1 MKRGT
6 RGLGRLYKR
15 DSQGKE
21 HPPTSKVKGCYW
33 LECRDS
39 EGKRVRFRLDVGGLP
54 VEDLKTAREE
64 QMRIRAPYLTRRRCD
79 AIIANESALAREMKR
94 LEEEEAAA
102 APQVTLD
109 DAWEVFLHSRSRREF
124 YKTTERVMRRIWM
137 DFYRWAFVH
146 HAHARRPRDI
156 TEGIAQEYCAAKAD
170 VMAAVTYNRM
180 VGGLKEIFGILC
192 RERVA
197 DANPFAETRHKRM
210 SSHSKRPLT
219 LEELHRVIGLAE
231 GEMRTLF
238 IIGICTGMRLGDCA
252 TLKWCEV
259 DMDAGVIRRVP
270 RKTSTTSGVAVVV
283 GIPAM
288 LDNALRCIPAGERG
302 EFVLPTISARYL
314 DGQGSTLCKHIQAH
328 FRACGIATSHESV
341 GVDGNGRKRPAVTDV
356 GFHSLRHT
364 WVTMHAEA
372 GTPASLIQDAAG
384 HSNPAMTQHYTHVS
398 SETARRIA
406 GTLDDKLGKI

>member
-15 DSQGKE
+15 DSQGRE
-21 HPPTSKVKGCYW
+21 HPAASKVKGCYW

-79 AIIANESALAREMKR
+79 AIIASESALAREMKR

-156 TEGIAQEYCAAKAD
+156 TEDMAREYCAEKFERFSAS
-170 VMAAVTYNRM
+170 TYNRM

-219 LEELHRVIGLAE
+219 LEELHRVIGLAD

-238 IIGICTGMRLGDCA
+238 IIGLCTGMRLGDCA

-270 RKTSTTSGVAVVV
+270 RKTSTTSGASVVV

-288 LDNALRCIPAGERG
+288 LENALRCIPTGERG
-302 EFVLPTISARYL
+302 EFVLPTISADYL
-314 DGQGSTLCKHIQAH
+314 AGRIPMLSKRIQSH
-328 FRACGIATSHESV
+328 FRACGIETNQECE
-341 GVDGNGRKRPAVTDV
+341 DKGRKRRCVTDV

-372 GTPASLIQDAAG
+372 GTPASLIQEAAG
-384 HSNPAMTQHYTHVS
+384 HSSPAMTQHYTHVS

>member
-1 MKRGT
+1 
-6 RGLGRLYKR
+6 
-15 DSQGKE
+15 
-21 HPPTSKVKGCYW
+21 
-33 LECRDS
+33 
-39 EGKRVRFRLDVGGLP
+39 
-54 VEDLKTAREE
+54 
-64 QMRIRAPYLTRRRCD
+64 
-79 AIIANESALAREMKR
+79 
-94 LEEEEAAA
+94 
-102 APQVTLD
+102 
-109 DAWEVFLHSRSRREF
+109 
-124 YKTTERVMRRIWM
+124 MRRIWM
-137 DFYRWAFVH
+137 DFYRWVFVH

-156 TEGIAQEYCAAKAD
+156 TEEMAREYCAEKFERFSAS
-170 VMAAVTYNRM
+170 TYNRM

-219 LEELHRVIGLAE
+219 IEELHRVIGLAD

-238 IIGICTGMRLGDCA
+238 IIGLCTGMRLGDCA

-270 RKTSTTSGVAVVV
+270 RKTSTTSGASVVV

-288 LDNALRCIPAGERG
+288 LDNALRCIPTGERG
-302 EFVLPTISARYL
+302 EFVLPTISSDYL
-314 DGQGSTLCKHIQAH
+314 CGRIPLLSKHIQSH
-328 FRACGIATSHESV
+328 FRACGIETNQECE
-341 GVDGNGRKRPAVTDV
+341 DKGRKRRCVTDV

-372 GTPASLIQDAAG
+372 GTPASLIQEAAG
-384 HSNPAMTQHYTHVS
+384 HSSPAMTQHYTHVS

-406 GTLDDKLGKI
+406 GTLDEKLEKI

>member
-1 MKRGT
+1 MGGYTSGIRRGGSIRPRRRSRDAT
-6 RGLGRLYKR
+6 GWSAGTARG
-15 DSQGKE
+15 
-21 HPPTSKVKGCYW
+21 
-33 LECRDS
+33 S
-39 EGKRVRFRLDVGGLP
+39 ESASVSTWGGLP

-79 AIIANESALAREMKR
+79 AIIASESALAREMKR

-156 TEGIAQEYCAAKAD
+156 TEDMAREYCAEKFERFSAS
-170 VMAAVTYNRM
+170 TYNRM

-197 DANPFAETRHKRM
+197 DANPFSETRHKRM

-219 LEELHRVIGLAE
+219 IEELHRVIGLAD

-238 IIGICTGMRLGDCA
+238 VIGLCTGMRLGDCA

-270 RKTSTTSGVAVVV
+270 RKTSTTSGASVVV

-288 LDNALRCIPAGERG
+288 LENALRCIPTGERG
-302 EFVLPTISARYL
+302 EFVLPTISADYL
-314 DGQGSTLCKHIQAH
+314 AGRIPMLSKHIQAH
-328 FRACGIATSHESV
+328 FRACGIETNQECE
-341 GVDGNGRKRPAVTDV
+341 DKGRKRRCVTDV

-372 GTPASLIQDAAG
+372 GTPASLIQEAAG
-384 HSNPAMTQHYTHVS
+384 HSSPAMTQHYTHVS

-406 GTLDDKLGKI
+406 GTLDDKLEKI